1 MTASSIRQTAVA
13 VAVAGTLAAGAA
25 PSAQANVLN
34 VSWSGAFT
42 MLNPTGGDFGNVSSD
57 YVAGYYGNGDSANT
71 SGTPYFPGNVSPG
84 ADCTTYSPACVTTH
98 GWYGYRTP
106 VSGTMSFD
114 TSTGA
119 GVGTVNDFFF
129 FGDTPGAGSGTS
141 VARAVGIS
149 FATIDTVGT
158 IVGTMLFSWNGG
170 GHSVS
175 IVLDGSGMFGA
186 LGTPGNP
193 GPALIDFMTNGPTTT
208 ISGTGAI
215 PATDGLNFGTI
226 KSPTYLPLG
235 ASPIATKTLNTGAGC
250 DGATIASQVNAWT
263 ITPNMSVVT
272 TCTTGMVDDSIGG
285 DPMTSGAFGNYNA
298 NFDISSVHLD
308 SYVTAPSAVPV
319 PAAVWLFGSGLLGLV
334 GIARRKKKA

>member
-57 YVAGYYGNGDSANT
+57 YVAGYYGNGDSAAT

-84 ADCTTYSPACVTTH
+84 ADCTSYSPACVTTH

-158 IVGTMLFSWNGG
+158 IVGTMLFSWNGSE
-170 GHSVS
+170 HSVS
-175 IVLDGSGMFGA
+175 MVLDGSGLFANLDAMVAGGPTSTIFGVGA
-186 LGTPGNP
+186 L
-193 GPALIDFMTNGPTTT
+193 
-208 ISGTGAI
+208 
-215 PATDGLNFGTI
+215 PATDGINLGTATI
-226 KSPTYLPLG
+226 PVYYPLG
-235 ASPIATKTLNTGAGC
+235 PSPIASKTLNTGGGTAC
-250 DGATIASQVNAWT
+250 DGVPIAEQMNAYTIIGIDTT
-263 ITPNMSVVT
+263 ITA
-272 TCTTGMVDDSIGG
+272 CTTGMVDDGIGG
-285 DPMTSGAFGNYNA
+285 DPMTSGAFPNYNI
-298 NFDISSVHLD
+298 NLD
-308 SYVTAPSAVPV
+308 VKTLHYEPLLCLDCQFVPV
-319 PAAVWLFGSGLLGLV
+319 PSSLWLFGTGLLGIIGLV
-334 GIARRKKKA
+334 RRKRTN